1 MGATDSKLAF
11 RKGVFRLFE
20 ETNLPANAD
29 DYWCQ
34 FWTLPESADDVF
46 SLIGAADIR
55 RVRDSARH
63 NLETLIDKLLSKM
76 DLLIHSRDFS
86 ANGRSKIHLLNC
98 IRVLTRIM
106 PYVFENPDHGE
117 WENAFFWT
125 NQEVP
130 IPLEMPTNLEGQ
142 ISTAFGE
149 QQASDQ
155 KVQQQ
160 YRTIEPRGE
169 KLLKLVLEAL
179 FLADFTIPSEIA
191 AGPTNVN
198 YVIWETGVGSS
209 TPIGSSKEIDLN
221 RFETLRLL
229 IVLLSKSMYI
239 APSVVLSEQDNWIH
253 FVVARTERKIVLALL
268 CSMLNT
274 AAKYNP
280 LGWGL
285 PYNHVVFSDPR
296 ELLVV
301 MCLRAVLVLLDYHSP
316 GQAPYGN
323 ATVEVRDIS
332 TGMARMSVEDEQTPK
347 DMSNT
352 IAQPESPV
360 TDQSSDMSVR
370 SNQVMDNAFR
380 HYLSKL
386 HRPQDFQFL
395 IDGMYR
401 ILSNP
406 MLANNTYLP
415 GSTKQVRCHV
425 ETMMLCWKLLEIN
438 QRFRQYILETE
449 RVLDL
454 MVVLLYYAVDN
465 KNNAAQIGLV
475 RMSAFVLQTL
485 SSDRAFGV
493 KLNRSFDGHSS
504 LPNSV
509 RLPMFHGSYADFL
522 IISIY
527 NLIATTR
534 GALTTLY
541 PALILIITNVSPY
554 LKNLSVGSSA
564 KLVSLFNS
572 FSAPGF
578 LLADDSNHKLVE
590 YILEAFNSII
600 QFQFTDN
607 SNLIYAIIRAHSKF
621 EKLRD
626 FTLSTA
632 IEEIVRV
639 QAAKEERKRQSQQP
653 SLPQPVT
660 VADDSKVSAED
671 NSKKPEQENAEVITD
686 QQLSDKAKGK
696 LKEQT
701 TPANGD
707 VIAEASVEDKVVLET
722 NVNANAAEMLQRQ
735 TSTSSILSQTL
746 APPNKGQ
753 FTPTQEWVDSWKPS
767 LALGPVLT
775 MLDHLVPQVKELC
788 STQSLTSDSQVLEFL
803 RKVTLVGILPHPQ
816 PIQIRRFQWGE
827 ALVIWFR
834 SMLWGQAYV
843 FSLTGTGVWN
853 GTNIKLFQIK
863 HEAPPVKPEAARRSG
878 SFVQP
883 QPQPQPQTQ
892 PQAQAQTTL
901 HRSPDSEHD

>member
-76 DLLIHSRDFS
+76 DLLIHSQEFS
-86 ANGRSKIHLLNC
+86 TNGRSKVHLLNC

-130 IPLEMPTNLEGQ
+130 IPPENTTNLEGQ

-149 QQASDQ
+149 QSSS
-155 KVQQQ
+155 V
-160 YRTIEPRGE
+160 
-169 KLLKLVLEAL
+169 VLEAL

-191 AGPTNVN
+191 VGSTNVN

-316 GQAPYGN
+316 GQAPYGI
-323 ATVEVRDIS
+323 AAVEVRDIS
-332 TGMARMSVEDEQTPK
+332 TGMARLSVEGEQTPNDK
-347 DMSNT
+347 FT
-352 IAQPESPV
+352 ITTQPESPV
-360 TDQSSDMSVR
+360 TDQSSDMNLR

-438 QRFRQYILETE
+438 QLSRHYTKPH
-449 RVLDL
+449 VCH
-454 MVVLLYYAVDN
+454 
-465 KNNAAQIGLV
+465 KAQIGLV

-504 LPNSV
+504 LPNTV

-534 GALTTLY
+534 GALSTLY

-590 YILEAFNSII
+590 YILEAFNNII

-607 SNLIYAIIRAHSKF
+607 PNLIYAIIRAHSKF

-632 IEEIVRV
+632 IEEIARV
-639 QAAKEERKRQSQQP
+639 QAAKEERQRQNQQP
-653 SLPQPVT
+653 PLSQPGN
-660 VADDSKVSAED
+660 VANESKVEVED
-671 NSKKPEQENAEVITD
+671 NSKKPEQEDADVVLD

-707 VIAEASVEDKVVLET
+707 AAAEVSVEDKVVLET
-722 NVNANAAEMLQRQ
+722 SVKANATEVLQRQ
-735 TSTSSILSQTL
+735 SSTSSILSQTL
-746 APPNKGQ
+746 APPNKSR
-753 FTPTQEWVDSWKPS
+753 FTPTQDWIDSWKPS
-767 LALGPVLT
+767 LALGPLLT

-788 STQSLTSDSQVLEFL
+788 STQSLTSDAQVLEFL

-863 HEAPPVKPEAARRSG
+863 HEAPPIKPEAAGRRSE

-883 QPQPQPQTQ
+883 EPQPQT
-892 PQAQAQTTL
+892 AL